1 MSRKLA
7 SIRRIKEIIPH
18 TNADAL
24 ELALIDGWQVVVKK
38 DEFKPSDHCVYFEID
53 SFLPREERYQFLARN
68 SFRSTPN
75 LGDGYKLRTVK
86 LRGELSQGLALPV
99 NMFPE
104 LENVKLIADLDVTD
118 VLKVQKF
125 ELPEATML
133 AGRIKGNFPSFLR
146 KTDQERVQNLIGKIS
161 NYYQDEYFEVTVKLD
176 GSSMTVYSKD
186 AGFGVCSRNLDL
198 TEDDTNAFWKM
209 ARQYDLVERLP
220 ALGMNIAIQGE
231 LVGPGIQGNPQ
242 KLDKLDF
249 YVFDIYD
256 IDRSEYMLH
265 WERKLITS
273 VLGLNHVP
281 VISEGMSFSHLA
293 REELKEY
300 ILGLAEGTCIITDC
314 PREGIVFK
322 CLNKNFSFKAIA
334 NSYLLNEKS

>member
-53 SFLPREERYQFLARN
+53 SFLPKEERYQFLARN
-68 SFRSTPN
+68 SYRSTPN
-75 LGDGYKLRTVK
+75 LGDGYRLRTVK
-86 LRGELSQGLALPV
+86 LRGELSQGLALPI

-104 LENVKLIADLDVTD
+104 LVDVALSDDLEVSDI
-118 VLKVQKF
+118 LKIQKF
-125 ELPEATML
+125 ELPEPTL
-133 AGRIKGNFPSFLR
+133 LRGTVKGKFPSFIR

-161 NYYQDEYFEVTVKLD
+161 RYYKDDEFEVSVKLD
-176 GSSMTVYSKD
+176 GSSMTVYCKD
-186 AGFGVCSRNLDL
+186 GQVGVCSRNLDL

-209 ARQYDLVERLP
+209 ARHYDLPVRLP
-220 ALGMNIAIQGE
+220 ALEMNIAIQGE

-242 KLDKLDF
+242 NLDKLDF

-256 IDRSEYMLH
+256 IDRQVYMLP
-265 WERKLITS
+265 WERRLITS

-281 VISEGMSFSHLA
+281 VIDEKLSLSHLSHD
-293 REELKEY
+293 ELKDY
-300 ILGLAEGTCIITDC
+300 ILGLTEGTCVLTDR

-322 CLNKNFSFKAIA
+322 SLEAAFSFKAIA